1 MSGRLQVANT
11 CGIRYTEYM
20 KETPSR
26 NGANMIELKAQE
38 LVDNEYIY
46 CDRCGLLTHE
56 DEMRHAYC
64 HNGYESWGEPIYS
77 ECEQCA
83 DAEWELHH
91 RAYGR
96 GGR

>member
-1 MSGRLQVANT
+1 
-11 CGIRYTEYM
+11 
-20 KETPSR
+20 
-26 NGANMIELKAQE
+26 MIELQAQE

-64 HNGYESWGEPIYS
+64 YNGYEYWGEPIYS

-83 DAEWELHH
+83 DAEWELHR
-91 RAYGR
+91 RAVWER
-96 GGR
+96 GSEVLTSTLPGNTTADKHKVKLIHSK